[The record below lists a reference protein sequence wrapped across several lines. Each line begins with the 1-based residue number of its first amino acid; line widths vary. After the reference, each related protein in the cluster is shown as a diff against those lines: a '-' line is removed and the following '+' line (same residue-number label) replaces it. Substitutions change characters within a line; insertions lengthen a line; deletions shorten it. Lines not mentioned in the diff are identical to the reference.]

1 MTPAPL
7 SLTFLLFDGF
17 SNMVLASAIEP
28 LRAACDLSGR
38 ALFRWR
44 IATPAGGE
52 AVSSSHLRLR
62 ADPAAT
68 GGDGLV
74 VVAGYGV
81 RAHVGRAAMQAIR
94 REGRGARLIAGLDT
108 GAWLLAA
115 AGLLDGRRA
124 TIHWMEREGFAEAF
138 PAVEAVAAPHVADGP
153 VVTCGSAEG
162 VLDWSLQ
169 LIGRQG
175 GAALRF
181 DVATM
186 FGRAS
191 GPAQAT
197 GTALPAPLQR
207 AVAAMRRTAET
218 PVPLSAIAAGAGVS
232 PRTLDRLF
240 AASLGLPAGQ
250 YYRNLRLARARA
262 LATETRL
269 GLAEIAA
276 RTGFSSP
283 ATLAR
288 AYRAR
293 YGETVGVSRA
303 RRSLD

>member
-1 MTPAPL
+1 MPPL

-28 LRAACDLSGR
+28 LRAACDLSGH
-38 ALFRWR
+38 ALFHWR
-44 IATPAGGE
+44 IATVDGAE
-52 AVSSSHLRLR
+52 AVSSSGLRLR
-62 ADPAAT
+62 AEGR
-68 GGDGLV
+68 GGGADV
-74 VVAGYGV
+74 VAVVAGYGV
-81 RAHVGRAAMQAIR
+81 RAHLRRTAVQAIR
-94 REGRGARLIAGLDT
+94 REARGARLVAGLDT
-108 GAWLLAA
+108 GAWLLAG
-115 AGLLDGRRA
+115 AGLLDRRRA

-138 PAVEAVAAPHVADGP
+138 PAVETVAAPHVAHGP

-169 LIGRQG
+169 LIGREG

-181 DVATM
+181 DVGTM

-191 GPAQAT
+191 GPAQAS
-197 GTALPAPLQR
+197 GAALPVALQR
-207 AVAAMRRTAET
+207 AIAAMRRTAEA
-218 PVPLSAIAAGAGVS
+218 PVPLAAIGAAAGVS
-232 PRTLDRLF
+232 ARTLDRLF
-240 AASLGLPAGQ
+240 SASLGLSAGQ
-250 YYRNLRLARARA
+250 YYRNLRLAQARA

-276 RTGFSSP
+276 RTGFASA

-293 YGETVGVSRA
+293 YGETVGASRG
-303 RRSLD
+303 RRSLY